1 MAICGLVWRVVDL
14 TIVNSSFLRSQGDQR
29 ALRLVSTS
37 AFRGMIADRH
47 GVPLA
52 ISTEVYSVW
61 VNPQEFTADSPQLK
75 ALNKLLKIPI
85 KDMQKLVSRYREKGR
100 EFIYLKRDVSPEV
113 ALQVKMLAI
122 PHLYLQQ
129 EYRRFYP
136 EGEVTAQV
144 IGFTNIDDQGQEG
157 LELAYNSWLAGE
169 HGKKWV
175 VKDRMGNV
183 INDIRTVREQKPGHD
198 LILSI
203 DKRIQ
208 YLAYREL
215 MQGVVDNKA
224 RSGSVVVLD
233 AQTGEVLTVAN
244 YPSFNPNRRPLGI
257 NENMKNRAVTDLFE
271 PGSTIKAFSMASA
284 LDSGKYTPDSMID
297 THPGWLRVGRNIVRD
312 EHGDH
317 GVLSLTRILQISSNV
332 GITKVMLSLPPDHLW
347 SLLHRVGFGESTF
360 VGFPGEQGG
369 VLFKPTVWN
378 PFALATLSFGYGVS
392 TTTMQLARAYAVL
405 ASTGVK
411 KPLSLLR
418 IDHAPPGEQVI
429 DTKVAQHMLIVL
441 ESVVAKGGT
450 AEVAGV
456 SGYHVAGKTGTAWI
470 VGEHGYEKHR
480 YTSSFVGIAPVS
492 IPRLVV
498 AVVIHEPQGRR
509 YYGGSVAGPVF
520 QKIMEGT
527 LRILNIPPDNEIA
540 VT

>member
-1 MAICGLVWRVVDL
+1 
-14 TIVNSSFLRSQGDQR
+14 
-29 ALRLVSTS
+29 
-37 AFRGMIADRH
+37 
-47 GVPLA
+47 
-52 ISTEVYSVW
+52 
-61 VNPQEFTADSPQLK
+61 
-75 ALNKLLKIPI
+75 
-85 KDMQKLVSRYREKGR
+85 
-100 EFIYLKRDVSPEV
+100 
-113 ALQVKMLAI
+113 
-122 PHLYLQQ
+122 
-129 EYRRFYP
+129 
-136 EGEVTAQV
+136 
-144 IGFTNIDDQGQEG
+144 
-157 LELAYNSWLAGE
+157 
-169 HGKKWV
+169 
-175 VKDRMGNV
+175 
-183 INDIRTVREQKPGHD
+183 
-198 LILSI
+198 
-203 DKRIQ
+203 
-208 YLAYREL
+208 
-215 MQGVVDNKA
+215 
-224 RSGSVVVLD
+224 
-233 AQTGEVLTVAN
+233 
-244 YPSFNPNRRPLGI
+244 
-257 NENMKNRAVTDLFE
+257 
-271 PGSTIKAFSMASA
+271 
-284 LDSGKYTPDSMID
+284 
-297 THPGWLRVGRNIVRD
+297 
-312 EHGDH
+312 
-317 GVLSLTRILQISSNV
+317 
-332 GITKVMLSLPPDHLW
+332 VMLSLPPDHLW